1 MSTLAVL
8 AFAAPITVVGV
19 VFCLSWWAVRH

>member
-19 VFCLSWWAVRH
+19 VFCLFWWAVRH